1 MTYRC
6 KDAAENYKKQLD
18 EKLPSKL
25 GLFCIFCISVALIL
39 ILANLASKSCY
50 ASDYIPQEVTSEVYV
65 QEVKETKQVNQR
77 NYKSTY
83 CQYKDNKNY
92 CNQKPLANTYEYNL
106 KPVTVYTGKT
116 VTVQKHYD
124 VYQPKVIYQ
133 KVNSYTTTQTCE
145 YCE

>member
-1 MTYRC
+1 M
-6 KDAAENYKKQLD
+6 KKLIIT
-18 EKLPSKL
+18 S
-25 GLFCIFCISVALIL
+25 IVALTT
-39 ILANLASKSCY
+39 STGF
-50 ASDYIPQEVTSEVYV
+50 ASDYIQQEVTSEVYTEQV
-65 QEVKETKQVNQR
+65 TVKNQYQPKQVNHR
-77 NYKSTY
+77 NYNSTY
-83 CQYKDNKNY
+83 CQYKDDKNY

-145 YCE
+145 YCK

>member
-1 MTYRC
+1 M
-6 KDAAENYKKQLD
+6 KKLIIT
-18 EKLPSKL
+18 S
-25 GLFCIFCISVALIL
+25 IVALTTVT
-39 ILANLASKSCY
+39 CF
-50 ASDYIPQEVTSEVYV
+50 ASDYIPQEVTSEVYMEQV
-65 QEVKETKQVNQR
+65 QVTEESYQAKQVNQR

-83 CQYKDNKNY
+83 CQYKDDRDY

-145 YCE
+145 YCK